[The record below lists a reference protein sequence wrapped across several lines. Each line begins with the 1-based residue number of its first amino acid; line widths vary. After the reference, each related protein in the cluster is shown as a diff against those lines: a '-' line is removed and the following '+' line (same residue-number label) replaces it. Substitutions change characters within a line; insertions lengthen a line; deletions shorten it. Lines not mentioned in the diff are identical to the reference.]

1 MPREPIPETQP
12 LTLRRLGQ
20 SVGTSGFYEACLA
33 LMAELVSQDSQW
45 IVVYSRVARPRTLR
59 FELTPF
65 PSVEIDRDLI
75 LSTYEL
81 GFYRFDPFFRYWQS
95 GGAPGVVGMHE
106 IPVPPSRQNTY
117 LSDFMPITRMAD
129 DVALLL
135 PVSDHECVA
144 LTMDRST
151 TFSHEEFELLRKI
164 YPLFA
169 GLNEAHLRATAWKE
183 ERAEYGKPST
193 PLDFGSAVDSFT
205 TSKFTPRERDII
217 HLILGGFSNH
227 AIARRIGIGA
237 GTVRNHRK
245 RLYVKLDITS
255 ERELF
260 SLFLGH
266 LAEMDPSE
274 LV

>member
-1 MPREPIPETQP
+1 MTEIQP
-12 LTLRRLGQ
+12 LALMRLGQ
-20 SVGTSGFYEACLA
+20 SVGTSDFYEACLA

-59 FELTPF
+59 FELTAF
-65 PSVEIDRDLI
+65 PSVEIDRDLV

-81 GFYRFDPFFRYWQS
+81 GFYRFDPFFRYWQT
-95 GGAPGVVGMHE
+95 GGDPGVVGMHE
-106 IPVPPSRQNTY
+106 IPVRPSKENTY
-117 LSDFMPITRMAD
+117 LTDFMPITGMAD
-129 DVALLL
+129 DVAVLL

-151 TFSHEEFELLRKI
+151 TFSNDEFELLRRV
-164 YPLFA
+164 YPLLA
-169 GLNEAHLRATAWKE
+169 GLNEAHLRAAAWKE
-183 ERAEYGKPST
+183 EREESGKPST
-193 PLDFGSAVDSFT
+193 PLDFGSAVRSFT
-205 TSKFTPRERDII
+205 SDDLTPRERDIV
-217 HLILGGFSNH
+217 HLILGGFSND
-227 AIARRIGIGA
+227 AIARRIAIGV

-245 RLYVKLDITS
+245 RIYAKLDITT

-266 LAEMDPSE
+266 LANLGPSE